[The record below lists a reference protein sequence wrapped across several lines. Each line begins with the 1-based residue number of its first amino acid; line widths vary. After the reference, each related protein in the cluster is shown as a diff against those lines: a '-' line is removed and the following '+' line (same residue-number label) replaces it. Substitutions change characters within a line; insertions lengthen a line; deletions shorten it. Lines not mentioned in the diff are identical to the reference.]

1 MPESN
6 TIPALLAARAS
17 DQLAIA
23 DTEGLSLSY
32 TQLAGAVRQIAEALA
47 GAGVHRSDRIAIVTP
62 NGPAAALGFLGAATA
77 GVAAPLNPSYRR
89 NEFVFALTDLPARVL
104 LTDGSSPAAVEAA
117 VELGIPVLLLSPQLT
132 VVNVSAASPAAPA
145 PGDVALV
152 LHTSGT
158 TGRPKRVPLT
168 HANLAFS
175 AANIAR
181 SLELSPADRCL
192 NVMPLF
198 HIHGLVGV
206 LLASLHAGS
215 SAICTPGFDAFKF
228 LGWLEDQQPTWYSAV
243 PTIHQA
249 VLSRSKTRQS
259 DLRHAL
265 RFIRSA
271 SSALPPTVLGD
282 LEEAFGVPVIE
293 AYGMTEAS
301 HQVAANPLPPG
312 ERRPGSVGIPAGV
325 EVRAFTPD
333 GEAVPTGNEGEIG
346 IRGPSVTAGYEG
358 IDPSTFTFPGG
369 WLRSGDQGRVDSDGY
384 IWLTG
389 RLKELIN
396 RGGEKISP
404 REVEEVLLSHP
415 SVAQAVVFALAHDT
429 LGEDVGAAVV
439 PSTGISSLDVA
450 VLRNFAAER
459 LAAFKVPR
467 KVAIVEQIPLGPT
480 GKAQRVGMAAR
491 LGLE

>member
-1 MPESN
+1 MPDSN
-6 TIPALLAARAS
+6 TIPALLTARAS
-17 DQLAIA
+17 DRLAIA
-23 DTEGLSLSY
+23 DTEGSSLSY
-32 TQLAGAVRQIAEALA
+32 TQLAGAVTRIAEALA
-47 GAGVHRSDRIAIVTP
+47 GAGVHRSDRIAIVTR

-77 GVAAPLNPSYRR
+77 GVAAPLNPAYRR
-89 NEFVFALTDLPARVL
+89 SEFEFALSDLPARVL
-104 LTDGSSPAAVEAA
+104 LTDGSAPAAIEAA
-117 VELGIPVLLLSPQLT
+117 AEQGVTVLSLSAHFT
-132 VVNVSAASPAAPA
+132 VKGATTTPERLAP
-145 PGDVALV
+145 DDIALV

-181 SLELSPADRCL
+181 SLDLRPADRCL

-198 HIHGLVGV
+198 HIHGLIGV

-228 LGWLEDQQPTWYSAV
+228 LGWLEDQQPSWYSAV

-249 VLSRSKTRQS
+249 VLSRSKTRKS
-259 DLRHAL
+259 DLRHSL

-271 SSALPPTVLGD
+271 SSALPPSVLGD
-282 LEEAFGVPVIE
+282 LETTFGVPVIE

-333 GEAVPTGNEGEIG
+333 GQAVPAGNEGEIG
-346 IRGPSVTAGYEG
+346 IRGPSVTAGYED

-369 WLRSGDQGRVDSDGY
+369 WLRTGDQGRVDADGY
-384 IWLTG
+384 VWLTG
-389 RLKELIN
+389 RLKEVIN

-415 SVAQAVVFALAHDT
+415 SVAEAVVFALAHDT

-439 PSTGISSLDVA
+439 PAAGISSLDVA
-450 VLRNFAAER
+450 GLRSFATER
-459 LAAFKVPR
+459 LAAFKVPG